1 MNLQLSDLIWLSDK
15 RKKLLL
21 LLMDGPKS
29 MKHIIKALNET
40 AHSMSPQLKILKDEM
55 LISQK
60 EDMYELTTI
69 GSIIVKNMYPLF
81 NTLSVID
88 EDRKYWCGR
97 DLSQI
102 PQNFLERIGELGN
115 YMLLDPGFFNIM
127 DLPIEFTENL
137 KKSAHIECLLSY
149 YHPMYMKL
157 YFSEAEA
164 GKEMTFIFTENVFE
178 RALEEWESS
187 LESAM
192 KNEKIHIFLYPENT
206 ITGLPTICITESFLY
221 LFLFRSDNNYENRRL
236 MAFDDSARLWGAEL
250 FDYYMS
256 LSVPVDTTSVR
267 SGISC
272 RRAILEVI
280 DFLPSSAPFG
290 D

>member
-1 MNLQLSDLIWLSDK
+1 
-15 RKKLLL
+15 
-21 LLMDGPKS
+21 
-29 MKHIIKALNET
+29 
-40 AHSMSPQLKILKDEM
+40 
-55 LISQK
+55 
-60 EDMYELTTI
+60 
-69 GSIIVKNMYPLF
+69 
-81 NTLSVID
+81 
-88 EDRKYWCGR
+88 
-97 DLSQI
+97 
-102 PQNFLERIGELGN
+102 
-115 YMLLDPGFFNIM
+115 MLLDPGFCNIM

-178 RALEEWESS
+178 RVREEWGSS

-192 KNEKIHIFLYPENT
+192 KNDKIHIFLYPENT

-250 FDYYMS
+250 FDHYKT
-256 LSVPVDTTSVR
+256 LSAPVD
-267 SGISC
+267 
-272 RRAILEVI
+272 A
-280 DFLPSSAPFG
+280 
-290 D
+290 